1 MYCPTCG
8 ADLPEGSSFCT
19 TCGTAL
25 AQPNYVETPEPAV
38 KPKSRFSV
46 LRLISLL
53 LTLVCIGLLIG
64 SYFTIINTSFEDI
77 AFISF
82 AAEIAGD
89 DMDELDNMEDE
100 LEQAHREMEREID
113 PYMDE
118 LGKKD
123 KKKVEALLD
132 TFGEFAD
139 CRSLNNANKVMNAV
153 KEAADMDVIEDNNI
167 DVSMEELEE
176 ASGILNTVFIVVLAM
191 MLFCLAFCAF
201 GGFFRING
209 LVITGLVFSVIY
221 GLIFTGFV
229 FPILF
234 LMFNIALCIFN
245 SKSKN
250 QERSAAY

>member
-25 AQPNYVETPEPAV
+25 EQSNYVETPEPAV

-53 LTLVCIGLLIG
+53 LTLVCIGLLSG

-100 LEQAHREMEREID
+100 LELVLRDFRETVPGSRERIRD
-113 PYMDE
+113 V
-118 LGKKD
+118 L
-123 KKKVEALLD
+123 
-132 TFGEFAD
+132 
-139 CRSLNNANKVMNAV
+139 RVM
-153 KEAADMDVIEDNNI
+153 VIAERA
-167 DVSMEELEE
+167 SHLTRRAEEL
-176 ASGILNTVFIVVLAM
+176 M
-191 MLFCLAFCAF
+191 PK
-201 GGFFRING
+201 
-209 LVITGLVFSVIY
+209 FS
-221 GLIFTGFV
+221 
-229 FPILF
+229 
-234 LMFNIALCIFN
+234 N
-245 SKSKN
+245 
-250 QERSAAY
+250 